1 MTEFPVSTSR
11 APVGSSARMTLG
23 RRDSALAMATR
34 CCSPPDRREMGEPTL
49 SPRPTA
55 SSSSAAR
62 VLRVQKALPVSYRS
76 GAATFSV
83 VLSPG
88 MRLKDWKTKP
98 KVCPRR
104 WARRLS
110 PSREVSVPESV

>member
-1 MTEFPVSTSR
+1 
-11 APVGSSARMTLG
+11 
-23 RRDSALAMATR
+23 
-34 CCSPPDRREMGEPTL
+34 MGESTL

-55 SSSSAAR
+55 SSSSTAR
-62 VLRVQKALPVSYRS
+62 ELRVQKAVPVSYRS

-98 KVCPRR
+98 KVRPRR

-110 PSREVSVPESV
+110 PSREVSVPLSV

>member
-1 MTEFPVSTSR
+1 
-11 APVGSSARMTLG
+11 
-23 RRDSALAMATR
+23 
-34 CCSPPDRREMGEPTL
+34 MGEPTL

-55 SSSSAAR
+55 SNSSAAR
-62 VLRVQKALPVSYRS
+62 ALRVQKALPVSYRR

-83 VLSPG
+83 VVSPG